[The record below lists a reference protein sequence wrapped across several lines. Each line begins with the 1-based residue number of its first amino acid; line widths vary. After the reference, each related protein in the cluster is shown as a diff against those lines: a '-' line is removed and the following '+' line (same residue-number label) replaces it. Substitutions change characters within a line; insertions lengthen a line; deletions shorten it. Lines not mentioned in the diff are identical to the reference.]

1 MKMINMNIIREV
13 AKGIIFCDEMFLLQ
27 LRDNKP
33 EITNQNKWAF
43 FGGEIE
49 KGETPWQALKREIK
63 EELEWEPQKGEFLYD
78 WINPEDPC
86 RIHFFAIPF
95 TGNSQE
101 LILHEGQ
108 SFGWFSFSEIKNM
121 HSVAF
126 SVVQNLTRALSILG

>member
-1 MKMINMNIIREV
+1 MKKV
-13 AKGIIFCDEMFLLQ
+13 AKAIIHKDDEYLLQ
-27 LRDNKP
+27 LRDDDPSISYPNC
-33 EITNQNKWAF
+33 WSF

-49 KGETPWQALKREIK
+49 PGETPWQALQRELE
-63 EELEWEPQKGEFLYD
+63 EELEWCPVGGSFLFH
-78 WINPEDPC
+78 WINTENPC

-95 TGNSQE
+95 TGSSQE

-126 SVVQNLTRALSILG
+126 SVVQNLTRALSIFG